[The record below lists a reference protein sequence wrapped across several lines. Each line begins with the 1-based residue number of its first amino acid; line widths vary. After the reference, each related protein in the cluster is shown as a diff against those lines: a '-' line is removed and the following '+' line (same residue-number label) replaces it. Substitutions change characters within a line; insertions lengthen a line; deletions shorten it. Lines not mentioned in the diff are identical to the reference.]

1 MKRKGFFLLVE
12 IILFF
17 TSFLTQVAHGE
28 PPKKIPLGNSSS
40 TFGASTAESS
50 SSSEEKDSGEL
61 YSDGF
66 DLSFFNENNNRTKMP
81 YRTDSILPE
90 TYQISPLTLSLN
102 DPDSDT
108 TIKVF
113 IMPIR
118 LHCPQPETGQIIP
131 VGYIPWYEDVDVTT
145 GCLTTRE
152 FEFPEAT
159 TSEIQIEG
167 GIKIKYTGIN
177 PLPTLFTRAKN
188 DGIQTICREQI
199 DFGSGKVEISGD
211 PSNHPKLY
219 FERFNIYSGEV
230 TFENIDIR
238 GRINLRNLGNVTFK
252 NCTLDGSNID
262 SNKQNESFIKLNE
275 KSSATFENC
284 KIQGN
289 SKANVLV
296 GSGSKASF
304 YDCTISNTS
313 EDGLEILA
321 TAYAGSAGDDYN
333 HSFAK
338 ILIREGSRNIITI
351 DRCKFLDCRNSAVFL
366 LKNSDANITDSE
378 FLNTGRG
385 AHANSGSCANI
396 INSNFNGLF

>member
-1 MKRKGFFLLVE
+1 MKIKGFFLLVE

-66 DLSFFNENNNRTKMP
+66 DLSFCNENNNRTVAPQPQPISNSQLATEQGASVQNTPKMP

-90 TYQISPLTLSLN
+90 TYRISPLTLSLN

-131 VGYIPWYEDVDVTT
+131 VGYIPWYEDVDVNT

-313 EDGLEILA
+313 EDGLGILA

-338 ILIREGSRNIITI
+338 ILIREGSRNI
-351 DRCKFLDCRNSAVFL
+351 RNCPRKNGQRIEKIAPL
-366 LKNSDANITDSE
+366 L
-378 FLNTGRG
+378 
-385 AHANSGSCANI
+385 
-396 INSNFNGLF
+396 

>member
-66 DLSFFNENNNRTKMP
+66 DLSFCNENNNRTVAPQPQPISNSQLATEQGASVQNTPKMP

-90 TYQISPLTLSLN
+90 TYRISPLTLSLN

-131 VGYIPWYEDVDVTT
+131 VGYIPWYEDVDVNT

-313 EDGLEILA
+313 EDGLGILA

-338 ILIREGSRNIITI
+338 ILIREGSRNI
-351 DRCKFLDCRNSAVFL
+351 RNCPRKNGQRIEKIAPL
-366 LKNSDANITDSE
+366 L
-378 FLNTGRG
+378 
-385 AHANSGSCANI
+385 
-396 INSNFNGLF
+396 